1 MEKSMASFGTSQDNN
16 IPDEPSNPQQPSD
29 TSEGSTQPDDE
40 TPQAAQARLAEE
52 QARQRALARA
62 STRPLTPLPEDE
74 DEDDELD
81 DTAEGDE
88 PEKSEGKD
96 NAESDETAD
105 VGVATEEEDD
115 EAEADTPPGEPAR
128 VPLRA
133 HSRFQTRD
141 LSRAA
146 TQPFR
151 EMNNI
156 PPEEPEPPAEDEPEA
171 AETQEAP
178 VPDED
183 TDLPDVAEPDE
194 SDADAEDA
202 ELDDDTM
209 ILDSSRVKTLQ
220 ARTSQQG
227 LSSAALRD
235 VGRVRQV
242 NQDSVLSMMITLP
255 RQEMDMPMGLF
266 VVADGMGGHHGGEVA
281 SRLAI
286 RTIVHEVISQL
297 VMPAMEDGSIEAL
310 QPMMISAVQEAN
322 HVIWD
327 HAQTVGSDMGT
338 TCTAVLLLG
347 QALYIA
353 HVGDSRAYLRDA
365 GGLRVLTH
373 DHSTVGRLIEMGQLE
388 PSAARDHPLRNQLYR
403 TIGQQQEV
411 QVDFVY
417 QTLGNSTHLL
427 ICSDGLWGMV
437 ADEELEEVLTT
448 HLWPQDACNELIKR
462 ANLAGGE
469 DNISA
474 VVVTLPLVE
483 GTRL

>member
-1 MEKSMASFGTSQDNN
+1 MEKSMASFGTSQDN
-16 IPDEPSNPQQPSD
+16 IPDQPSNPQQSSD
-29 TSEGSTQPDDE
+29 ASAGDTQPEDE
-40 TPQAAQARLAEE
+40 TSQAAQDRLDEE

-62 STRPLTPLPEDE
+62 ATRPLRPLPEDE
-74 DEDDELD
+74 DEEDDQEATTEEDEPDLAE
-81 DTAEGDE
+81 AEGDADE
-88 PEKSEGKD
+88 QPDVEGAPEE
-96 NAESDETAD
+96 
-105 VGVATEEEDD
+105 D
-115 EAEADTPPGEPAR
+115 EAEADTPTTEPAR
-128 VPLRA
+128 RVPVHT

-146 TQPFR
+146 TRPFH
-151 EMNNI
+151 EMKS
-156 PPEEPEPPAEDEPEA
+156 PPSAESPADDEPEA
-171 AETQEAP
+171 DTADEAA
-178 VPDED
+178 
-183 TDLPDVAEPDE
+183 DL
-194 SDADAEDA
+194 SDAVAAEIDTTDEP
-202 ELDDDTM
+202 ELEPELEPEDDTM
-209 ILDSSRVKTLQ
+209 ILNASHVKTLQ

-227 LSSAALRD
+227 LASAALRD

-242 NQDSVLSMMITLP
+242 NQDSVLSLMTTLP
-255 RQEMDMPMGLF
+255 RQDMDMPMGLF
-266 VVADGMGGHHGGEVA
+266 VVADGMGGHAGGEVA

-286 RTIVHEVISQL
+286 RTIAHEVLSQL
-297 VMPAMEDGSIEAL
+297 VMPAMDDGSIEAL

-403 TIGQQQEV
+403 TIGQQREV

-417 QTLGNSTHLL
+417 QSLGNSTHLL

-437 ADEELEEVLTT
+437 ADGELEEVLTN

-474 VVVTLPLVE
+474 VVVTLPVVE
-483 GTRL
+483 GMHL